1 MAQMRWVKAAHDQAG
16 TKVLLSHWSTRWVAD
31 QARKPGDHSMPSD
44 AEIAIWEAVLAGCH
58 IGKQGRA
65 GVRDQPDSHLVT
77 RVVRQLLCS
86 NEPIFRFHYRATADF
101 GTGRAKVG
109 EHTIEIRRAAIGQ
122 HCLGIGEWLHVV
134 TKHRGR
140 DRSDGLTV
148 R

>member
-1 MAQMRWVKAAHDQAG
+1 MRWVKAAHDQAG

-77 RVVRQLLCS
+77 GLVCQFLCS
-86 NEPIFRFHYRATADF
+86 SEPMFRCRYGPAADF
-101 GTGRAKVG
+101 GTSSSEVG
-109 EHTIEIRRAAIGQ
+109 EHPIEVGRAAISQ
-122 HCLGIGEWLHVV
+122 HGLGIGDWLLIVAEH
-134 TKHRGR
+134 
-140 DRSDGLTV
+140 
-148 R
+148 